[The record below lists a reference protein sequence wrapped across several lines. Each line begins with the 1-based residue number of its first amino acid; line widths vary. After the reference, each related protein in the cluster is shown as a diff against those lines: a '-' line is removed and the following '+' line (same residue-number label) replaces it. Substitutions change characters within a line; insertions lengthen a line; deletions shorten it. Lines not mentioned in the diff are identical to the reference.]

1 MRFSLYT
8 EYKRNEITL
17 ILSRAVDQIRPKAAQ
32 AALAETS
39 PEAAQGAAGQTCPEQ
54 HSLLVEETR
63 PADAPAVFLL
73 LLMPMANTE

>member
-1 MRFSLYT
+1 MR
-8 EYKRNEITL
+8 I
-17 ILSRAVDQIRPKAAQ
+17 KAAQ

-39 PEAAQGAAGQTCPEQ
+39 PKAAEGAAGQTCPEQ
-54 HSLLVEETR
+54 HIQSLVEETR